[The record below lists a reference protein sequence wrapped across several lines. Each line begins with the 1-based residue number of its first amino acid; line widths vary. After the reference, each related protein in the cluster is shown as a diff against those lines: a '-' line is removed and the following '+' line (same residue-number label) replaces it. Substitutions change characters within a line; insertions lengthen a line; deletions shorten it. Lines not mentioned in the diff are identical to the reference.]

1 MKRNQLAA
9 LTGAILASGMTA
21 AAADVTVFGHIDTSY
36 TYTDQDGVYVPI
48 DGDGIKIENQVG
60 GTDDSHL
67 ECTTC
72 SLGFKG
78 SEYLG
83 NGLKAIFKLDFQ
95 YDTINRDTSS
105 FTDRD
110 QWLGLAGSFGSVKVG
125 TISTSYKSHGAM
137 IDPFYR
143 TSQQARDRGLQS
155 VLHSGAG
162 EDGQGRADNTIR
174 YDSPSWNGLQ
184 ATLHYTLDSDKTS
197 GPGVPPDD
205 KEDDDP
211 YGGGVSYNNGGFL
224 VYADYITN
232 DLGGD
237 DSAYKVGGKYDLN
250 LSPLKF
256 SFLAQYEVDDGLISY
271 LGDNQRV
278 LGSGDGADT
287 WLVGASAG
295 FGNTMAYFSYGKGSD
310 GGSGSIASSY
320 DVWQLMAAHSLSKRT
335 SLYLGF
341 SEIDCDDKDNNVCSL
356 VGNSGGE
363 DDKFSAGMK
372 HKF

>member
-1 MKRNQLAA
+1 MKRNQLTA
-9 LTGAILASGMTA
+9 LAGAIIATGMTA
-21 AAADVTVFGHIDTSY
+21 AMADVTVFGHIDTSY

-48 DGDGIKIENQVG
+48 PGDGIKPENQVG
-60 GTDDSHL
+60 GSDDSNL

-72 SLGFKG
+72 SIGFKG
-78 SEYLG
+78 SEDLG

-95 YDTINRDTSS
+95 YDTITADKSS

-110 QWLGLAGSFGSVKVG
+110 QWLGLASNFGSLKVG

-137 IDPFYR
+137 LDPFYR

-155 VLHSGAG
+155 VLHSKAGA
-162 EDGQGRADNTIR
+162 EGQGRATNTAR
-174 YDSPSWNGLQ
+174 YDSPSWNGLK
-184 ATLHYTLDSDKTS
+184 ATAHYTLDESSKS
-197 GPGVPPDD
+197 GETDN
-205 KEDDDP
+205 P
-211 YGGGVSYNNGGFL
+211 YGAGISYQNGPFL
-224 VYADYITN
+224 VYADYMTN
-232 DLGGD
+232 DFGGD
-237 DSAYKVGGKYDLN
+237 DSAYQVGGKYDLN
-250 LSPLKF
+250 LSPLRF
-256 SFLAQYEVDDGLISY
+256 SLMAQYEVDDGLISY
-271 LGDNQRV
+271 IGGNQRV
-278 LGSGDGADT
+278 TSSGDGADT
-287 WLVGASAG
+287 WMVGASAG

-335 SLYLGF
+335 SLYAGF